1 MNNNLIKEFYSIDK
15 KHIISINIFFSN
27 LLSEDNVSFFEI
39 KSFDFSNYKTF
50 LLLFKDV
57 VDFLSKNNVKYIKQ
71 YILKSDVCNFKTSEI
86 ININNDNND
95 NNDIVLIT
103 TSIENFS
110 NETYNA
116 LGFKTI

>member
-1 MNNNLIKEFYSIDK
+1 M
-15 KHIISINIFFSN
+15 
-27 LLSEDNVSFFEI
+27 
-39 KSFDFSNYKTF
+39 
-50 LLLFKDV
+50 LFKDV

-71 YILKSDVCNFKTSEI
+71 YILKSDICNFKTSEI
-86 ININNDNND
+86 ININNDTN
-95 NNDIVLIT
+95 IVLIT